1 MRDFLGIDVEQ
12 LQEDAIQ
19 EYENVTG
26 ETLYAGDE
34 RRILINTLAG
44 LASIALGH
52 YNMLFNQ
59 NFPQYATG
67 EYLDNIG
74 ASWMMERMPEQYA
87 IVTLQYMLSAPQ
99 GSDVTVPAGMRSTPD
114 GIHFFATTEDLV
126 IPAGQTTGT
135 VTAQATETGSAHNG
149 FAAGTIINQVDLVP
163 FVGAVSNIDES
174 QGGAEIEDDE
184 SYRLRMQLA
193 LTGYSTAGSELGYMF
208 WARMADST
216 IMDVAVTSPDAGQVL
231 VTLLMD
237 GGEAPSPLVIARV
250 AAVLTSHEVRPLT
263 DQVTVQ
269 GPIERAYSIDVDYY
283 IGSDD
288 YARAAEIQA
297 AVEAAVE
304 EYIAWQGGALGR
316 HINPDVLVQKMLNA
330 GASRVVV
337 TSPTFD
343 ELDPGDLAVISGT
356 PAVSFEGLL

>member
-1 MRDFLGIDVEQ
+1 LRDFLGIDVEQ
-12 LQEDAIQ
+12 LQEDAVQ
-19 EYENVTG
+19 EFENVTG

-44 LASIALGH
+44 LAAVALGH

-74 ASWMMERMPEQYA
+74 ASWMMERLPAQYA
-87 IVTLQYMLSAPQ
+87 VATLQYRLSAAQ
-99 GSDVTVPAGMRSTPD
+99 GSDVTIPAGTRSTPD

-135 VTAQATETGSAHNG
+135 VTAQATETGSVHND
-149 FAAGTIINQVDLVP
+149 FAAGTIIHQVDLVP
-163 FVGAVSNIDES
+163 FVDAVTNLDVS

-184 SYRLRMQLA
+184 SFRLRMQLA

-216 IMDVAVTSPDAGQVL
+216 IMDVAVTSPVAGQVV

-237 GGEAPSPLVIARV
+237 GGEAPSPLVLARV

-269 GPIERAYSIDVDYY
+269 APTETPYAIDVAYY
-283 IGSDD
+283 INSEN
-288 YARAAEIQA
+288 YAQATEIQA
-297 AVEAAVE
+297 AVAVAVE
-304 EYIAWQGGALGR
+304 EYITWQGGALGR
-316 HINPDVLVQKMLNA
+316 HINPDVLVQKMISA
-330 GASRVVV
+330 GAARVVV
-337 TSPTFD
+337 TTPAFT
-343 ELDPGDLAVISGT
+343 ELEPGDLAVLSGT
-356 PAVSFEGLL
+356 PAVSFEGLI